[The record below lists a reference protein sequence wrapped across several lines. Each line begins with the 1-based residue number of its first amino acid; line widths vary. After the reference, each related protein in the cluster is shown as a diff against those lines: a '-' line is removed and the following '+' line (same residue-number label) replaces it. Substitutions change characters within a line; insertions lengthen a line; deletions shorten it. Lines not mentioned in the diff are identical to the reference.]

1 MATPLV
7 RSSLR
12 RSSAPTGVLA
22 FLCLLFTPASL
33 AATPTPDLP
42 PPAVAPER
50 PPVAKTVPA
59 PVRQAPV
66 RSAKATVEPVQV
78 IRPAA
83 PVGRGPSAQPA
94 TKPKPTVRPKPTKS
108 AAPTKRATLGKHNVV
123 SASAAGH
130 DRGPVPLAAFAP
142 TVEELNRGLAALAG
156 AALAFVALG
165 GALVLVTARRE
176 LAR

>member
-12 RSSAPTGVLA
+12 RSCAPTGVLA
-22 FLCLLFTPASL
+22 LLCLVFAATSLGATPA
-33 AATPTPDLP
+33 PDP
-42 PPAVAPER
+42 PPVAVAPEL

-59 PVRQAPV
+59 RVPVRRARATVAPV
-66 RSAKATVEPVQV
+66 RVVHRAA
-78 IRPAA
+78 PAA
-83 PVGRGPSAQPA
+83 AAQPA
-94 TKPKPTVRPKPTKS
+94 RLPTAKLKPTLRPKPTKRPR
-108 AAPTKRATLGKHNVV
+108 ATERATLIKRNAVT
-123 SASAAGH
+123 ASKAPH

-142 TVEELNRGLAALAG
+142 TVEELNRGLAAFAG

-165 GALVLVTARRE
+165 GALVLLTARRE